1 MVGLMVGIILL
12 SGAIVINGISLMI
25 GLLLR
30 FRKIRL
36 LPVLR
41 ICSFMRGLIEN
52 DLCLR
57 SVS

>member
-1 MVGLMVGIILL
+1 MVGIILL

-30 FRKIRL
+30 LRRIRL

-41 ICSFMRGLIEN
+41 ICSSMRGLIEN
-52 DLCLR
+52 DLCFR

>member
-30 FRKIRL
+30 LRRIRL
-36 LPVLR
+36 LPVLP
-41 ICSFMRGLIEN
+41 ICSSMRGLIEN
-52 DLCLR
+52 DLCFR

>member
-1 MVGLMVGIILL
+1 MVGIILL

-30 FRKIRL
+30 LRKIRL
-36 LPVLR
+36 LPVLP

-52 DLCLR
+52 DLCFR

>member
-25 GLLLR
+25 GLLPR

-41 ICSFMRGLIEN
+41 ICSSMRGLIEN